1 MRRRVTGN
9 DEAALARWNGKA
21 AQQSIAELRA
31 EYVTAMKLATLSYE
45 MLAPAFRNKI
55 RPLKLPRPVV
65 PVVPELGCVEIP
77 HADAKGAR
85 QRMQENLFHADAI
98 LLRCIRMVRSPSE
111 SQVDTPVVGRASQ

>member
-9 DEAALARWNGKA
+9 DEAAVARWHGKQV
-21 AQQSIAELRA
+21 QQSIAELRA
-31 EYVTAMKLATLSYE
+31 DYVTAMKVATLNYE

-65 PVVPELGCVEIP
+65 PVVPQMGCVEIP

-85 QRMQENLFHADAI
+85 QRMQENLFHADAT
-98 LLRCIRMVRSPSE
+98 LLRCIRMVSSRFFSE
-111 SQVDTPVVGRASQ
+111 WSG